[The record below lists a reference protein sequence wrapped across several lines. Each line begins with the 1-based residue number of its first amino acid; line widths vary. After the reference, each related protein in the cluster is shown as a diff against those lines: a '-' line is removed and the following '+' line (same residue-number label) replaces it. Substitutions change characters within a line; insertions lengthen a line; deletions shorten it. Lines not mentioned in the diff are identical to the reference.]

1 MFICVCK
8 AVRKKDLDQQLDQI
22 PGAGLEDI
30 QRGCGAG
37 SDCGS
42 CIDRIEQLIRDR
54 NRNSV
59 TVETM
64 TSKN

>member
-22 PGAGLEDI
+22 PGACIEDI

-42 CIDRIEQLIRDR
+42 CIERIEQLIRDR
-54 NRNSV
+54 NHNAV
-59 TVETM
+59 TLEAM
-64 TSKN
+64 PPKL